1 MNSQE
6 EPLSVD
12 RRRIHHQASHAV
24 SNFTTFLGSFTA
36 ICVAVSLVAVWAI
49 GLFFVP
55 GGPFNSHYEMVITS
69 MTTMIT
75 FVMVFIIQ
83 STQNRESRAM
93 QTKLDAL
100 LIAKHGL
107 DEAGLLGLEDKPDA
121 TIKDVQS
128 EVHETERRTSEER
141 NRSVISAN
149 MGSDRPNISRKTNRH
164 WRFVNCIAE
173 NWGGK
178 DAQDAGWVGHPG
190 CSGPRR
196 DSPIWP
202 LTRLIVG
209 SVPVGVTE
217 APRMQGDRCLELPF
231 SFVEAA

>member
-1 MNSQE
+1 MDLLSPSSKGSATCAPDPAHLFRRWRVGAWLSRPFSRTMNSQE

-12 RRRIHHQASHAV
+12 RRRIHHQASHEV

-36 ICVAVSLVAVWAI
+36 ICVAVTLVAVWAI

-107 DEAGLLGLEDKPDA
+107 DEGGLLGLEDKPDA

-128 EVHETERRTSEER
+128 EVHDSERRSSEER
-141 NRSVISAN
+141 NRIVISAN
-149 MGSDRPNISRKTNRH
+149 
-164 WRFVNCIAE
+164 
-173 NWGGK
+173 
-178 DAQDAGWVGHPG
+178 
-190 CSGPRR
+190 
-196 DSPIWP
+196 
-202 LTRLIVG
+202 
-209 SVPVGVTE
+209 VGVRPSE
-217 APRMQGDRCLELPF
+217 HQSED
-231 SFVEAA
+231 